1 MIDDDQIQM
10 MISDS
15 YPLPPDRYPTANTQ
29 IPNTMQLP
37 LSASLWLAALLLAQ
51 ICPAPVGAFSV
62 PAAPR
67 SSPSSAVPP
76 GQCHQR
82 RADADADAD
91 ADAGPSPAGGAIGR
105 RSAMSTAAAS
115 LLVGALALPAGPAP
129 ALAGETR
136 QGIDLTPFNSLSF
149 QYRGS
154 DFGGLDGSSVEEPT
168 ITYKD
173 FLERLG
179 KGEVEFVEFIAPDGD
194 VAYATLKAP
203 ATGGEGQ
210 GEGEGVGGGG
220 DEERRG
226 KTSAFAS
233 GRGSPSSSMTDG
245 AARPSPSR
253 PSRSLESPTSSPCRG
268 WKSTRQCKAQVNIS
282 GRRNATGTHTTY
294 LKLVR
299 SM

>member
-1 MIDDDQIQM
+1 MQKKEEDLFASTCCWDGRRPRIAKA
-10 MISDS
+10 SATAE
-15 YPLPPDRYPTANTQ
+15 PPPPPPRRR
-29 IPNTMQLP
+29 
-37 LSASLWLAALLLAQ
+37 
-51 ICPAPVGAFSV
+51 
-62 PAAPR
+62 PAAP
-67 SSPSSAVPP
+67 
-76 GQCHQR
+76 
-82 RADADADAD
+82 
-91 ADAGPSPAGGAIGR
+91 PA
-105 RSAMSTAAAS
+105 
-115 LLVGALALPAGPAP
+115 AGPAP

-220 DEERRG
+220 GRG
-226 KTSAFAS
+226 ATRQNQRIRIGEGFPIEQHDGWSSPAFAIKTVKKF
-233 GRGSPSSSMTDG
+233 GVPYKFTVPGLEKY
-245 AARPSPSR
+245 AA
-253 PSRSLESPTSSPCRG
+253 
-268 WKSTRQCKAQVNIS
+268 
-282 GRRNATGTHTTY
+282 
-294 LKLVR
+294 
-299 SM
+299 M

>member
-91 ADAGPSPAGGAIGR
+91 AGHSPAGGAIGR

-220 DEERRG
+220 GGGATRQNQRIRIGEGFPIEQHDG
-226 KTSAFAS
+226 WSSPAFAIKTVKKF
-233 GRGSPSSSMTDG
+233 GVPYKFTVPGLEKY
-245 AARPSPSR
+245 AA
-253 PSRSLESPTSSPCRG
+253 
-268 WKSTRQCKAQVNIS
+268 
-282 GRRNATGTHTTY
+282 
-294 LKLVR
+294 
-299 SM
+299 M